1 MRLVPNELE
10 DSDEVAHHFRTML
23 ELKNI
28 IKTYHVGTEDIQV
41 LKNVDVTIADGE
53 FVAIMGPSGSGKSTL
68 MNIIGLLDKPTSWSY
83 LLDGKNTL
91 LLSDN
96 EEAEFRGK
104 KIGFIFQGYNLIPR
118 LSALEQVMLPL
129 DYQWLPMRDKERL
142 AKRALDRVGLAS
154 KPTELSWGQQQRV
167 SIARAIVW
175 SPSVILA
182 DEPTGALDSKTGHE
196 VLDIFHSLNDEGRT
210 IVLITHD
217 AKIGATAKRMIE
229 LFDGNIVNS

>member
-1 MRLVPNELE
+1 
-10 DSDEVAHHFRTML
+10 ML

-28 IKTYHVGTEDIQV
+28 IKTYKAGTEDIQV
-41 LKNVDVTIADGE
+41 LKNIDVTIDDGE

-68 MNIIGLLDKPTSWSY
+68 MNIIGLLDKPTSGTY
-83 LLDGKNTL
+83 FLDGKDTL
-91 LLSDN
+91 LLTDN

-129 DYQWLPMRDKERL
+129 DYQGLPMKEKERL
-142 AKRALDRVGLAS
+142 AKKALDRVGLSNKYAS
-154 KPTELSWGQQQRV
+154 KPTELSGGQQQRV
-167 SIARAIVW
+167 SIARAIVG

-182 DEPTGALDSKTGHE
+182 DEPTGALDSKTGLE
-196 VLDIFHSLNDEGRT
+196 VLDIFHSLNEEGRT

-217 AKIGATAKRMIE
+217 AKIGATAKRTIE
-229 LFDGNIVNS
+229 IFDGKIVNT

>member
-1 MRLVPNELE
+1 
-10 DSDEVAHHFRTML
+10 ML

-68 MNIIGLLDKPTSWSY
+68 MNIIGLLDKPTSGSY
-83 LLDGKNTL
+83 FLDGKNTL

-129 DYQWLPMRDKERL
+129 DYQGLPMRDKERL

-154 KPTELSWGQQQRV
+154 KYASKPTELSGGQQQRV
-167 SIARAIVW
+167 SIARAIVG

>member
-1 MRLVPNELE
+1 
-10 DSDEVAHHFRTML
+10 ML

-28 IKTYHVGTEDIQV
+28 IKTYKAGAEDIQV
-41 LKNVDVTIADGE
+41 LKNIDVTISDGE

-68 MNIIGLLDKPTSWSY
+68 MNIIGLLDKPTSGTY
-83 LLDGKNTL
+83 FLDGKDTL
-91 LLSDN
+91 LLTDN

-129 DYQWLPMRDKERL
+129 DYQGLPMKEKERL
-142 AKRALDRVGLAS
+142 AKKALDRVGLGSKYTS
-154 KPTELSWGQQQRV
+154 KPTELSGGQQQRV
-167 SIARAIVW
+167 SIARAIVG

-182 DEPTGALDSKTGHE
+182 DEPTGALDSKTGLE
-196 VLDIFHSLNDEGRT
+196 VLDIFHSLNEEGRT

-217 AKIGATAKRMIE
+217 AKIGATAKRTIE
-229 LFDGNIVNS
+229 IFDGKIVNT

>member
-1 MRLVPNELE
+1 
-10 DSDEVAHHFRTML
+10 ML

-28 IKTYHVGTEDIQV
+28 TKTYHVGTEDIQV
-41 LKNVDVTIADGE
+41 LKSVDVTIQDGE

-68 MNIIGLLDKPTSWSY
+68 MNIIGLLDKPTSGSY
-83 LLDGKNTL
+83 FLDGKDTL

-142 AKRALDRVGLAS
+142 AKRALDRVGLSSKYAS
-154 KPTELSWGQQQRV
+154 KPTELSGGQQQRV
-167 SIARAIVW
+167 SIARAIVG